1 MTQAQDSASQSLSRQ
16 EFLRGAGAAGAVL
29 VAGRVGAAVP
39 APATGRPVISAFIKF
54 IQDMSYTDM
63 ARWLRA
69 AGFDGVEATVREG
82 GYIPPARAAEELP
95 RFADAL
101 AKEGLKIHCLT
112 TDILSVQ
119 TPYAEDVV
127 KAAKRV
133 GAERYRLGFYK
144 YDLSKSV
151 YPQLEALRP
160 KVRELA
166 AFNGAHGVMG
176 VYQNHGYPEFV
187 GNAVWDFYSLIH
199 DLPREQISFVYDTR
213 HAVVEGGT
221 MWETTWNLV
230 QSHLG
235 FVSVKDFRWVARA
248 PEASPLGAGQV
259 SPEMMARIRHD
270 YRGDYSL
277 HVEYIEQAGPQANRA
292 ALASDVQTLRRLLA
306 AADGKPA
313 QPQRG

>member
-1 MTQAQDSASQSLSRQ
+1 MTQAHDTTSPGLSRQ
-16 EFLRGAGAAGAVL
+16 EFLRGAGAAGMAL
-29 VAGRVGAAVP
+29 AAGGAAAAAAVP
-39 APATGRPVISAFIKF
+39 SAGDRPVISAFIKF

-69 AGFDGVEATVREG
+69 AGFDGVEATVRKD
-82 GYIPPARAAEELP
+82 GYISPAKVTEELP

-112 TDILSVQ
+112 TDILSVT
-119 TPYAEDVV
+119 TPYAENVV

-133 GAERYRLGFYK
+133 GAERYRLGFYR
-144 YDLSKSV
+144 YDLSKPV
-151 YPQLEALRP
+151 FPQLEALRP
-160 KVRELA
+160 QVRELA
-166 AFNGAHGVMG
+166 AFNGAHGVQG
-176 VYQNHGYPEFV
+176 LYQNHGYPEFV
-187 GNAVWDFYSLIH
+187 GNAVWDFHSLIS
-199 DLPREQISFVYDTR
+199 DLPREQIGFVYDTR

-235 FVSVKDFRWVARA
+235 YVSVKDFRWVGRT
-248 PEASPLGAGQV
+248 PEAAPLGNGQV
-259 SPEMMARIRHD
+259 SPEMLARIRHD

-292 ALASDVQTLRRLLA
+292 ALANDVQTLRRLLA
-306 AADGKPA
+306 TPYKPV
-313 QPQRG
+313 PSGRG